1 MTRPLQLALLAL
13 ALLPGAGCL
22 AYNDQCQPLI
32 ADPDTVIGYLGN
44 DVYLDR
50 IYTRHDNHAL
60 GQLAAS
66 ALRHAEDGS
75 KAPAELGVVNGGSLR
90 AEGLCVTRASIPK
103 GPFKNG
109 LLHEVL
115 LFENSVVTVDL
126 TEKQVVA
133 MFEHSVEGL
142 SAAGQPILA
151 PSGAF
156 LQVSEGTALKVDC
169 AKPPGQR
176 VTGLTLNRDKKV
188 QLTGGGRDN
197 VYYRVAMSSFLALG
211 GDGYGSIFKDAAS
224 DVARNPVT
232 ATSSTEGRTTDV
244 SLTVSTM
251 RAQHLEPGSPLLE
264 DTSRITF
271 ENCAKPSRPVVR

>member
-126 TEKQVVA
+126 TEKQLVD
-133 MFEHSVEGL
+133 MFERSASGL
-142 SAAGQPILA
+142 FPANQPIIS
-151 PSGAF
+151 PTGAF
-156 LQVSEGTALKVDC
+156 LQVSDGLSLTLDC
-169 AKPPGQR
+169 SRPVGQR
-176 VTGLTLNRDKKV
+176 VVGLKV
-188 QLTGGGRDN
+188 NERTVALPVRADSPLR
-197 VYYRVAMSSFLALG
+197 YRVAMSGYLAGG
-211 GDGYGSIFKDAAS
+211 GDGYGGIFKDAAT
-224 DVARNPVT
+224 DVSRNPIAATGT
-232 ATSSTEGRTTDV
+232 ADGRTTDV
-244 SLTVSTM
+244 SLTEAYM
-251 RAQHLEPGSPLLE
+251 RTRHGTEDKPLKE
-264 DTSRITF
+264 EGRIVF
-271 ENCAKPSRPVVR
+271 INCARPPRAIVQ